1 MKKHKIINKRTFIII
16 LGIGNAGFLGVI
28 LWLVKSLY
36 EEFYQLLPYG
46 FFLWAALFALIW
58 LGLIYCLLRPKALK
72 TKFTEQLVVF
82 FGLGLITGAMLVL
95 KQIPQTLNVIVPAPP
110 FPVSATLDIEGGS
123 DSYFLTG
130 VYTKKQSSLLG
141 KGFIMFDPYFDLL
154 EETTPEDD
162 NLDQIKG
169 QIAKEASMEAA
180 VLAAY
185 QAAGM
190 PLNAAFQGMIV
201 YDLIKNA
208 SPSLQVGDIII
219 KINGQSF
226 SDQKAFFALYD
237 SVRENISQDNL
248 KVTLTVI
255 RDNIPV
261 TKEAIFGE
269 YQGSF
274 ALGLALYPKYQITDS
289 TVASPKEH
297 SSMGPS
303 GGLMM
308 SLAIY
313 DALDSGLNGNE
324 ERITGTGTIDK
335 DGNVGEIGGIKQKIL
350 SASLYGFRYFFVP
363 AGGNNEKD
371 ALAMQKE
378 INSSMQIVPVKTL
391 QEAIDF
397 MRGLNEKAN

>member
-82 FGLGLITGAMLVL
+82 FGFGLITGAMLVL

-141 KGFIMFDPYFDLL
+141 KGFILFDPYFDLL

-297 SSMGPS
+297 SSM
-303 GGLMM
+303 
-308 SLAIY
+308 
-313 DALDSGLNGNE
+313 
-324 ERITGTGTIDK
+324 
-335 DGNVGEIGGIKQKIL
+335 
-350 SASLYGFRYFFVP
+350 
-363 AGGNNEKD
+363 
-371 ALAMQKE
+371 
-378 INSSMQIVPVKTL
+378 
-391 QEAIDF
+391 
-397 MRGLNEKAN
+397 